1 MEAQAYSIIKSSCS
15 GPLRYA
21 PVLKNISLIEQLDIV
36 NYARKNLPERYRN
49 KLPDFFRNFFIALKT
64 LKEADADEFLAAWK
78 KQLSS
83 EILGLSED
91 NISYFYVILF
101 VMCFI
106 KFYAFNE
113 YDTLYYSMYAQILS
127 LCSII

>member
-1 MEAQAYSIIKSSCS
+1 MEAQTFSVIQSSCE

-21 PVLKNISLIEQLDIV
+21 PILQNIQLIEHLDIIGYV
-36 NYARKNLPERYRN
+36 SENLPKRYMN
-49 KLPDFFRNFFIALKT
+49 KLPNFFRSYFIALKT
-64 LKEADADEFLAAWK
+64 LKEAEADDFLAAWK

-83 EILGLSED
+83 DLFALSED
-91 NISYFYVILF
+91 NISYFYTVLY

-106 KFYAFNE
+106 KFYAFKD
-113 YDTLYYSMYAQILS
+113 YDTLYYSMYAQVIS